1 MGFAYCR
8 LTGFFL
14 GDHGWFDK
22 RFMYE
27 ESFQMPLLAR
37 FPKEIKAGS
46 VCDDI
51 VSNVDFAPLWL
62 ELAGHPIPSYMQ
74 GFSFRPL
81 LRGLT
86 PKDWQK
92 VAYHRYWM
100 HNDSPHEVRAHYGV
114 RNERYK
120 IIYW

>member
-1 MGFAYCR
+1 MGIP
-8 LTGFFL
+8 GFFL

-37 FPKEIKAGS
+37 FPRDIKPS
-46 VCDDI
+46 SICNEI

-62 ELAGHPIPSYMQ
+62 ELAKHPIPSYMQ
-74 GFSFRPL
+74 GHSIRPL
-81 LRGLT
+81 FRGRA
-86 PKDWQK
+86 PDDWQK

-100 HNDSPHEVRAHYGV
+100 HNDQPHECRAHYGI
-114 RNERYK
+114 RDQRWK